1 MGDPSDQSPVVLEKK
16 FAIVSHW
23 LLAFLLGAA
32 FLLEIVS
39 FFWPLNFQRQF
50 DGALL
55 LIAAISTLA
64 SLCRQLPLQN
74 VLLAVFG
81 IAVIGEGL
89 SAAGAKTG
97 LPFGPF
103 IFSSGIGPVAF
114 KSLSWVMPLLWII
127 IVFNSRGTARLILRP
142 WRKNKNYGYRL
153 MGLTA
158 VLVLLFD
165 VAFEPFATQIKHLWF
180 WTPTMLKLTWQTA
193 PLVNFFVWACATL
206 LILLFVTPA
215 LIVKKPRPKRGADF
229 YPFGVWLGALVIFG
243 AGCAASGI
251 WAPVFV
257 DGAIAI
263 GAAIFSI
270 RGAMW

>member
-1 MGDPSDQSPVVLEKK
+1 MGDPSDQSPAVLEKK
-16 FAIVSHW
+16 SAIVCHW

-32 FLLEIVS
+32 FVLEIIS
-39 FFWPLNFQRQF
+39 FFWPLNFQRQL
-50 DGALL
+50 DCALL

-74 VLLAVFG
+74 VLLAALG
-81 IAVIGEGL
+81 IAVIGGGL

-103 IFSSGIGPVAF
+103 LFASGIGQMAF
-114 KSLSWVMPLLWII
+114 KSLTWVMPLLWII

-142 WRKNKNYGYRL
+142 WRKNKNYGFRL
-153 MGLTA
+153 MGFTA

-165 VAFEPFATQIKHLWF
+165 VAFDPFATQIKHLWV
-180 WTPTMLKLTWQTA
+180 WSPTMLKLTWQTA
-193 PLVNFFVWACATL
+193 PLINFFSWSFAAL

-215 LIVKKPRPKRGADF
+215 LIVKKPRSKRGADF
-229 YPFGVWLGALVIFG
+229 YPFGVWLGALAIFG
-243 AGCAASGI
+243 TGCAVNGI
-251 WAPVFV
+251 WTPVFV

-263 GAAIFSI
+263 GVAIFAI